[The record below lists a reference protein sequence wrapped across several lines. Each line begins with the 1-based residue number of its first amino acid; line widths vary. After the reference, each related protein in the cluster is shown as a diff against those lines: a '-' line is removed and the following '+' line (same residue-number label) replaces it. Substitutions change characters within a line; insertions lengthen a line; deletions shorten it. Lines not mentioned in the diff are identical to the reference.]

1 MCNKCANYHSEF
13 LENHHKYELGKEQ
26 KEIFTSFC
34 KEKNHT
40 IKLQFY
46 CQTHHKL
53 CWAACISKIKAEG
66 NGQHTDCKVC
76 YIKDIEEEKR
86 NKLKDNI
93 KYLENFSNNIDNTI
107 NELKE
112 LFEKI
117 NENKEALKNEI
128 TQIFT
133 KIRNGINEREDQ
145 LLVDIDNE
153 FNNIFFKEDIIK
165 QSEKLPNVIKK
176 SLELGKEINNK
187 WKEDNNILL
196 YINECIN
203 IENNIKSINL
213 IKENI
218 NKSYLIK
225 NLIIKFEGEDE
236 INNLIKQIKNIGK
249 IIKEEKNLFLKDSL
263 IINNNIN
270 SIKTLE
276 NWIDPNKNISSE
288 LLYRLSRDG
297 EEISK
302 FHELCDNKG
311 PTLTIFLVKDGN
323 IGGIFTPLSWDI
335 QSETKNDKESFM
347 FNLNKNEKFKIAKDK
362 IRFQYGVPKI
372 MVHGHILLD
381 LEKKIK

>member
-1 MCNKCANYHSEF
+1 M
-13 LENHHKYELGKEQ
+13 
-26 KEIFTSFC
+26 
-34 KEKNHT
+34 
-40 IKLQFY
+40 
-46 CQTHHKL
+46 
-53 CWAACISKIKAEG
+53 
-66 NGQHTDCKVC
+66 
-76 YIKDIEEEKR
+76 
-86 NKLKDNI
+86 
-93 KYLENFSNNIDNTI
+93 
-107 NELKE
+107 
-112 LFEKI
+112 
-117 NENKEALKNEI
+117 
-128 TQIFT
+128 
-133 KIRNGINEREDQ
+133 
-145 LLVDIDNE
+145 DIDNE
-153 FNNIFFKEDIIK
+153 FNNLFFKEDIIK
-165 QSEKLPNVIKK
+165 QSEKLPNIIKK
-176 SLELGKEINNK
+176 SLELGKEINIR
-187 WKEDNNILL
+187 WQEDNNILL

-203 IENNIKSINL
+203 IENNIKSIDL

-225 NLIIKFEGEDE
+225 KLIIKFEGEDE

-335 QSETKNDKESFM
+335 QSKTKNDKESFM
-347 FNLNKNEKFKIAKDK
+347 FNLNKNEKYKRAKDK
-362 IRFQYGVPKI
+362 ISIWCTKD
-372 MVHGHILLD
+372 HGPWTYSFGFRK
-381 LEKKIK
+381 ENKMKKIEHGGININTGYKNGSNIFDNNSSRILYFDITEVEVYKIII